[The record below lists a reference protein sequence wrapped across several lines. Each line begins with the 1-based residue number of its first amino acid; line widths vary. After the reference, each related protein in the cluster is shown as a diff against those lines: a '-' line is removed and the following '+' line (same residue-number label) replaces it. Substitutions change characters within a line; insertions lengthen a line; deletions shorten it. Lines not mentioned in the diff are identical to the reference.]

1 MQEISFNDIDGLNAA
16 AGEEWGPWGPEYEMT
31 QERINDFADLTGD
44 HQWIHVDIERANAGP
59 FGGPIAHGFFTL
71 SLVPML
77 SAMLDED
84 GMRISGAKNAVNYGG
99 DRLRFLAPVPA
110 GSTVHARSRISEA
123 REHKHG
129 TLVAT
134 QIAIHV
140 KGTDVPSVVYD
151 SLTLYQG

>member
-1 MQEISFNDIDGLNAA
+1 
-16 AGEEWGPWGPEYEMT
+16 
-31 QERINDFADLTGD
+31 
-44 HQWIHVDIERANAGP
+44 
-59 FGGPIAHGFFTL
+59 
-71 SLVPML
+71 ML

-84 GMRISGAKNAVNYGG
+84 GMRITGFTNAVNYGG

-110 GSTVHARSRISEA
+110 GSTVHARSRITEA

-140 KGTDVPSVVYD
+140 EGSDVPSVLYD
-151 SLTLYQG
+151 ALTLYQG